1 MDYNLLNDNQL
12 IELIHEEDE
21 EAKNILLE
29 KYHYIIDTEVR
40 KYVSI
45 AKRFGYE
52 MNDLYQD
59 ALVGFTDALYNYRS
73 DKKSK
78 LSSFITLCVD
88 RKLQV
93 CVRNAAT
100 NKNKTFQESLSLEST
115 YGKINWPLKDL
126 LSDNRKND
134 PLENILKEEDMVE
147 LTTRIKKELS
157 KSEYEVY
164 NYMIQGLKYDE
175 IATLLGK
182 NLKQV
187 DNTMQRIKWKIKKI
201 LEER

>member
-1 MDYNLLNDNQL
+1 MNYSILSDNQL
-12 IELIHEEDE
+12 IELLHEEDE
-21 EAKNILLE
+21 SAKNALLE
-29 KYHYIIDTEVR
+29 KYHYIIDTEIR
-40 KYVSI
+40 KYATI

-59 ALVGFTDALYNYRS
+59 ALVGFTDALINYRS
-73 DKKSK
+73 DKNSM

-93 CVRNAAT
+93 CIRNVAT
-100 NKNKTFQESLSLEST
+100 SKNKTFQESLSLEST
-115 YGKINWPLKDL
+115 YGKISWPLKDL

-147 LTTRIKKELS
+147 LTDRIKKELS
-157 KSEYEVY
+157 SNEYEVY
-164 NYMIQGLKYDE
+164 GYMIQGLKYDE

-182 NLKQV
+182 NLKQI
-187 DNTMQRIKWKIKKI
+187 DNTMQRIRWKIKKI
-201 LEER
+201 LDER